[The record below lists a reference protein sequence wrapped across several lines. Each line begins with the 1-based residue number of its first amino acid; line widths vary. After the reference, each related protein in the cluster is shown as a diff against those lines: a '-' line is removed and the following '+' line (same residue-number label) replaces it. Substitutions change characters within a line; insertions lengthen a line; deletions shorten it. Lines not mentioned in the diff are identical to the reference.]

1 MDKKKN
7 RILPRAPKTS
17 WIILI
22 MVWIV
27 YAFNTGSR
35 EIMNKVM
42 PSMVEYFGMSAST
55 SGLLSTV
62 GTVGGG
68 VLAVFIGAW
77 ADKRGTGW
85 LRGKSQVIVAAC
97 YLLLTFLT
105 GLPAFSSIAFIFIFQ
120 FLRFGFTAGGEAID
134 ASACAEWFPDEYQG
148 FIISAHHT
156 GYPWG
161 SALVSLLVA
170 YILAQTGDWHMPFL
184 IIPLCP
190 IVFWIIY
197 LAYSKK
203 KRFIANNE
211 AMVRMGLTP
220 HVTTEEVERDSQL
233 EHGANEKGVPFYKLF
248 KNKNVLAAFIS
259 YAFIVGAYFGFNYW
273 LTPYL
278 TYQCG
283 MENSAAAAFSV
294 VFTITSGLGQL
305 FWGTVSDRV
314 GAKRTVLIC
323 AAWLF
328 LCFLLL
334 PLMRL
339 GTFVLVAIQLVM
351 GFCMN
356 ASFPVLYTL
365 AGASVSKEQLA
376 TAISCCNFSMVIG
389 GLFPYIIGMFIN
401 AGGGFE
407 SAAGYNVSLVFMCAS
422 LAIGFLATLLLAHEV
437 TGPRRG
443 RDWALTSY
451 ESCGITPA
459 EKK

>member
-1 MDKKKN
+1 
-7 RILPRAPKTS
+7 
-17 WIILI
+17 
-22 MVWIV
+22 
-27 YAFNTGSR
+27 
-35 EIMNKVM
+35 
-42 PSMVEYFGMSAST
+42 
-55 SGLLSTV
+55 
-62 GTVGGG
+62 
-68 VLAVFIGAW
+68 
-77 ADKRGTGW
+77 
-85 LRGKSQVIVAAC
+85 
-97 YLLLTFLT
+97 
-105 GLPAFSSIAFIFIFQ
+105 
-120 FLRFGFTAGGEAID
+120 
-134 ASACAEWFPDEYQG
+134 
-148 FIISAHHT
+148 
-156 GYPWG
+156 
-161 SALVSLLVA
+161 
-170 YILAQTGDWHMPFL
+170 
-184 IIPLCP
+184 
-190 IVFWIIY
+190 
-197 LAYSKK
+197 
-203 KRFIANNE
+203 
-211 AMVRMGLTP
+211 MGLTP
-220 HVTTEEVERDSQL
+220 HVTAEEVERDAKL
-233 EHGANEKGVPFYKLF
+233 EHGGKAKGVPFYKLF

>member
-7 RILPRAPKTS
+7 RIFPRAPKTS

-105 GLPAFSSIAFIFIFQ
+105 GLPVFSSIAFIFILQ
-120 FLRFGFTAGGEAID
+120 FLRFGFAAGGEAID

-190 IVFWIIY
+190 IVFWVIY
-197 LAYSKK
+197 LIYSKK
-203 KRFIANNE
+203 QRFIRNNE
-211 AMVRMGLTP
+211 DMVRMGLTP
-220 HVTTEEVERDSQL
+220 HVTAEEVERDAKL
-233 EHGANEKGVPFYKLF
+233 EHGGKAKGVPFYKLF

-339 GTFVLVAIQLVM
+339 GTFVLVAIPC
-351 GFCMN
+351 F
-356 ASFPVLYTL
+356 
-365 AGASVSKEQLA
+365 
-376 TAISCCNFSMVIG
+376 
-389 GLFPYIIGMFIN
+389 
-401 AGGGFE
+401 
-407 SAAGYNVSLVFMCAS
+407 
-422 LAIGFLATLLLAHEV
+422 TLLPELPSAKSSLR
-437 TGPRRG
+437 PQ
-443 RDWALTSY
+443 
-451 ESCGITPA
+451 
-459 EKK
+459 

>member
-105 GLPAFSSIAFIFIFQ
+105 GLPVFSSIAFIFILQ
-120 FLRFGFTAGGEAID
+120 FLRFGFAAGGEAID

-190 IVFWIIY
+190 IVFWVIY
-197 LAYSKK
+197 LIYSKK
-203 KRFIANNE
+203 QRFIRNNE
-211 AMVRMGLTP
+211 DMVRMGLTP
-220 HVTTEEVERDSQL
+220 HVTAEEVERDAKL
-233 EHGANEKGVPFYKLF
+233 EHGGKAKGVPFYKLF

-278 TYQCG
+278 TYKCG
-283 MENSAAAAFSV
+283 MENSAAAFSV

-339 GTFVLVAIQLVM
+339 GAFVLVAIQLVM